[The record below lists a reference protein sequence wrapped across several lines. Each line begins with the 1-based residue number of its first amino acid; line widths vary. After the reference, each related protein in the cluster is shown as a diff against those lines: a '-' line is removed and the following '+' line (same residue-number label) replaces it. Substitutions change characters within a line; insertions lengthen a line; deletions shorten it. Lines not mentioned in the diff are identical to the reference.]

1 MRKLIEA
8 IKRALEE
15 DAVDQVQLLS
25 DYLDK
30 LGFVEENDYFARK
43 NARLYVTDE
52 TMTLVYNNEK
62 YEYDI
67 VDDLQIGR
75 AFKEIEKVLGITKE
89 K

>member
-30 LGFVEENDYFARK
+30 LGFVEENDYFVRK

-75 AFKEIEKVLGITKE
+75 AFKEIGKILGITKE

>member
-30 LGFVEENDYFARK
+30 LGFVEENDYFVRK
-43 NARLYVTDE
+43 
-52 TMTLVYNNEK
+52 TLDYM
-62 YEYDI
+62 
-67 VDDLQIGR
+67 
-75 AFKEIEKVLGITKE
+75 
-89 K
+89 